1 MTRVPPSQPAG
12 AAADRE
18 YRERLPTLKVDIA
31 LRRVFGTRDGRAVFR
46 WLLSDTGLM
55 RSSFSTNALQM
66 AFNEGRRS
74 VGQALSE
81 RLQRVSRD
89 DYLLMQDEQDE

>member
-1 MTRVPPSQPAG
+1 MTRTPSSRSESPE
-12 AAADRE
+12 DRE
-18 YRERLPTLKVDIA
+18 FREKLPSLKVDIA
-31 LRRVFGTRDGRAVFR
+31 LRRVFGTRDGRTVFR

-74 VGQALSE
+74 VGQALAE

-89 DYLLMQDEQDE
+89 DYLLMQDEKDE